1 MAPRKTRA
9 SASTVNLLDAVRGSA
24 PLSRPNVRRLA
35 AFANVHTCPTAAVAF
50 AAGVDT
56 NRTFAGSRLEM
67 PFGQS
72 PFAIGRG
79 VAFENLLRQHGHAEL
94 RKVLTEGLGVDFSV
108 AGVENLRQGYQPNR
122 TGLAMRASVT
132 KTRLKDIVTGS
143 PDPIVLDGAVLRAEI
158 GGFTAFFEADEMAIG
173 VEGQILVGE
182 NKSWPIVDGRPT
194 DEDALGA
201 ALDQAAT
208 YSLLGRRALDEAG
221 VDPGLVSGDIVIITP
236 KNTGLSPVLHRQNVE
251 SRIRRI
257 ERLLAAVPDVTA
269 IAADIPAGLTFEGV
283 ATTTLPDDERLEVFA
298 GIVDQLGSVY
308 EPGSCLTSCGFAWA
322 CRECAFAD
330 GNPAVA
336 GGQIA
341 RSLPGVASLS
351 RVAELGHGA
360 PASGAEAPA
369 AGPIARAGRLY
380 DEAVPVVLTSRRRT
394 A

>member
-1 MAPRKTRA
+1 MAGRRKKTMGA
-9 SASTVNLLDAVRGSA
+9 TTSALDTVRGGA
-24 PLSRPNVRRLA
+24 PSTRPNVRRLA
-35 AFANVHTCPTAAVAF
+35 AYASVHTCPTAAVAF

-56 NRTFAGSRLEM
+56 NRAFAGTRLEM

-94 RKVLTEGLGVDFSV
+94 RRVLTEGLGVDFSL

-132 KTRLKDIVTGS
+132 KTRLKEIVGG
-143 PDPIVLDGAVLRAEI
+143 PPEPIVLDGAVLRADI

-173 VEGQILVGE
+173 VDGQILIGE
-182 NKSWPIVDGRPT
+182 NKSWPVVDGRPT
-194 DEDALGA
+194 DEDALGS

-208 YSLLGRRALDEAG
+208 YALLGRRTLEEAG
-221 VDPGLVSGDIVIITP
+221 IDPTSVSGDVVIVTP

-251 SRIRRI
+251 PRIRRV
-257 ERLLAAVPDVTA
+257 ERLLAGVPDVSA
-269 IAADIPAGLTFEGV
+269 LAADMPAGLTFDGV
-283 ATTTLPDDERLEVFA
+283 ADASASDDERLAAFVEVT
-298 GIVDQLGSVY
+298 DELGTVY

-322 CRECAFAD
+322 CRECAFGKGD
-330 GNPAVA
+330 PAIA
-336 GGQIA
+336 GGPVA
-341 RSLPGVASLS
+341 RALPGVVTLG

-360 PASGAEAPA
+360 PASAVEAPA

-380 DEAVPVVLTSRRRT
+380 DEAVPVAAPKRRRS